1 MTSLG
6 VISYVTPDSSQSLLL
21 VTHETL
27 PWQEQLFESPFAVDI
42 IQNQFDALKLL
53 RKQSYDMVLL
63 NDTTID
69 NRITELLTLL
79 KENFPLMVVC
89 VLTRNEDDAYLTDLM
104 IAGADD
110 IFMPDVLAEILLRRL
125 HALQR
130 QQHGRIALAQRN
142 QEMHAISML
151 TQQFHDAE
159 HPMSLIV
166 DTINSICTQFGV
178 YAVAITIDEGERLHL
193 YAGTQNIDNRRRLY
207 ESMANMHEYDPLQQ
221 VLTYGMS
228 QIYSDIK
235 RHPYY
240 TPIPVIE
247 DPESALILPLKY
259 NEQSFGSIAL
269 FGKGRI
275 FQQSNLAPFE
285 LMASHFAVAYYN
297 VRHHHTREIDV
308 RSKGHIL
315 RVWQSLTSLYD
326 LHDMTQTLTALLDEV
341 SSIHHAAVWLF
352 DSSNETNEIVV
363 HSTLPE
369 LTETVGKMHE
379 DSTLSE
385 LMREFDSGL
394 KPITLHQRYSRT
406 GPLRV
411 IFNQMESAQVLMV
424 PIAGN
429 ILVGGIFVSPVGNA
443 SFSSPDISLVESI
456 AHATAQAV
464 ERNTLINSLQEQT
477 GRLEAVMRSMRE
489 AIFFVSDQDLVI
501 FCNPQFTELTT
512 INPSQIINQSHNNL
526 FNQLASRT
534 DNPNETLKHL
544 QEGLQQAISGSGE
557 ETYSIVEITQNDGS
571 DLLLEFMVIDQVG
584 AEHQGWIG
592 FMRENR
598 QGAMQENGAGQQQI
612 IGEILEDV
620 GMPLLEIQQTVM
632 LLEAQYRNLSPRRYG
647 QILYKMNQQ
656 TRTMRSLWDNLLQL
670 YRMEVSGV
678 VFEIERLDPAEIIED
693 LLDNYE
699 NDRYT
704 PGIQF
709 AKQPPAVKVD
719 VDEHY
724 VRQAV
729 LNVLDFV
736 ASYVGPG
743 DAMNITLAPEQT
755 RITLSVQNRNTIL
768 STMELE
774 AVFQPTASAEA
785 VQDEHP
791 NRVGLYLAR
800 QIVDRH
806 GGTLTVESR
815 RGWGLL
821 VKLSL
826 PIAESAEAIPET
838 AASVDKP
845 TVASALSL
853 VVVESPSHML
863 ESVYDYLDFQ
873 QYEVFVENN
882 IEDAISNLGLTKIDL
897 VVIEAQDG
905 HIDVVD
911 ACQRLRRKSDV
922 PIMIV
927 AQSDVEKDCIQALQN
942 GADTYELLPI
952 SQEKLVAQLQSL
964 TKRKEI
970 ATRTHAP
977 IQIGEL
983 YVDFSRRRVYL
994 GNKLLDLTTKEYE
1007 LLRVLATH
1015 KDQVLSHQQLLTKI
1029 WGPEYREETQYLW
1042 VNISRLRRKLE
1053 PKKGAPRYIHTEQGI
1068 GYVFREP

>member
-6 VISYVTPDSSQSLLL
+6 VISYVTPEISQSLLL

-27 PWQEQLFESPFAVDI
+27 PWQDQVVDSPFSVDI
-42 IQNQFDALKLL
+42 IQDQFDAVKLL
-53 RKQSYDMVLL
+53 RKQSYDMVIL
-63 NDTTID
+63 NDATID
-69 NRITELLTLL
+69 NRITELVTML

-89 VLTRNEDDAYLTDLM
+89 VLTLSENDEYLTDLM
-104 IAGADD
+104 IAGTDD
-110 IFMPDVLAEILLRRL
+110 IFMPDVAAEILLRRL

-130 QQHGRIALAQRN
+130 QQQEKISLAQRN
-142 QEMHAISML
+142 QETHAISML
-151 TQQFHDAE
+151 TQAFHDAE

-166 DTINSICTQFGV
+166 DTIESICTNFGV
-178 YAVAITIDEGERLHL
+178 YAVALTIDEGERLHL
-193 YAGTQNIDNRRRLY
+193 YAGTQHIDNRRRLY
-207 ESMANMHEYDPLQQ
+207 ESMANMHEYDPLRQ

-228 QIYSDIK
+228 QIYVDIK

-240 TPIPVIE
+240 TAIPVIE
-247 DPESALILPLKY
+247 EPQSAMILPLKY
-259 NEQSFGSIAL
+259 NEQVFGSLAL
-269 FGKGRI
+269 FGKERV

-285 LMASHFAVAYYN
+285 LLASHFAVAYYN

-326 LHDMTQTLTALLDEV
+326 LGDMTRTLTNLLDEV

-352 DSSNETNEIVV
+352 DTSNETNDMLVY
-363 HSTLPE
+363 STQDD
-369 LTETVGKMHE
+369 LTETVGGMHK
-379 DSTLSE
+379 DGSLTE

-406 GPLRV
+406 GPLRA
-411 IFNQMESAQVLMV
+411 IFNLMESAQILMV

-429 ILVGGIFVSPVGNA
+429 ILVGGIFVSPVGN
-443 SFSSPDISLVESI
+443 STFSSPDISLVESI

-489 AIFFVSDQDLVI
+489 ALFFVSDQDLVI
-501 FCNPQFTELTT
+501 FCNPQFTELTS
-512 INPSQIINQSHNNL
+512 IAPSQIINQSHSNL
-526 FNQLASRT
+526 FSQLASRS
-534 DNPNETLKHL
+534 DNPNETLKQL
-544 QEGLQQAISGSGE
+544 QEGMQLALTGSGE
-557 ETYSIVEITQNDGS
+557 DTYSIVEIAQPDGND
-571 DLLLEFMVIDQVG
+571 LMLEFMMIDQVG

-592 FMRENR
+592 FLRESN
-598 QGAMQENGAGQQQI
+598 QGELQEIGAEQQHI
-612 IGEILEDV
+612 IGDILEDV
-620 GMPLLEIQQTVM
+620 GMPLLEIQQTVT
-632 LLEAQYRNLSPRRYG
+632 LLEEQYRNLSPRRYS
-647 QILYKMNQQ
+647 QLLYRMNHQ

-719 VDEHY
+719 IDEHY
-724 VRQAV
+724 LRQAV
-729 LNVLDFV
+729 LNALDFV
-736 ASYVGPG
+736 ASYVSAG
-743 DAMNITLAPEQT
+743 DAMNITLAPEQDK
-755 RITLSVQNRNTIL
+755 ITLSVQNRNTIL

-774 AVFQPTASAEA
+774 AVFEPTSSEEA

-806 GGTLTVESR
+806 GGSLTVESR

-826 PIAESAEAIPET
+826 PIAEAAEAIPD
-838 AASVDKP
+838 AATSVDKSSA
-845 TVASALSL
+845 ASALSI
-853 VVVESPSHML
+853 VVVESPAHML
-863 ESVYDYLDFQ
+863 ESVYDYLDYQ
-873 QYEVFVENN
+873 QYEVFVETNV
-882 IEDAISNLGLTKIDL
+882 EDAISNLGLTKIDL
-897 VVIEAQDG
+897 VVIEAQAG
-905 HIDVVD
+905 HLDVVD
-911 ACQRLRRKSDV
+911 ACQRFRRKSEV

-927 AQSDVEKDCIQALQN
+927 AQPEVEKECIQALQN
-942 GADTYELLPI
+942 GADTYQLLPI

-977 IQIGEL
+977 IQIGDL